1 VNNTYNSKFK
11 YAVLG
16 IIFGSLFPVLAT
28 IIDLSDSALKLCLFN
43 IFVLHTT
50 KSLHLIIDTAPFFL
64 GLFAYL
70 IGFKQDQSDYNN
82 QLYNEL
88 MERNMKNLSYLN
100 QELEKKIDEHRKLS
114 IALQK
119 SEKRFFDIALSSADW
134 IWEIDK
140 YGKYSFA
147 TGRVKDIL
155 GYEPEELIGKSLNEL
170 LPKNE
175 VQEVMEPFLK
185 LIREKKP
192 LEGLVH
198 KHYKKSGELVYL
210 KTDGVP
216 ILDSNGELLGYR
228 GIDKDITQQVKNEEQ
243 KHKLQAQLERAKR
256 MESLGVLAGGVAH
269 DLNNMLGPI
278 VAYPDFIAEKLPSDS
293 PLIKQVISIKDAAR
307 RAAAVIQD
315 LLTLARRGRYEMSSL
330 DLNQIIESYIKSP
343 VHIKFADEH
352 PDILV
357 TLDLDMS
364 INNING
370 SFHHLSKVIMNLIIN
385 AFDAM
390 PSRGELTVQTSQ
402 RILQNLYG
410 GHNKIENG
418 EYVILSIK
426 DNGVGIAPEDLN

>member
-1 VNNTYNSKFK
+1 MNNTYNSKFK

-50 KSLHLIIDTAPFFL
+50 KSLHLIIDTAPLFL
-64 GLFAYL
+64 GIFAFL
-70 IGFKQDQSDYNN
+70 IGFKQDKSDYNN
-82 QLYNEL
+82 QLYNES

-228 GIDKDITQQVKNEEQ
+228 GIDKDITQ
-243 KHKLQAQLERAKR
+243 H
-256 MESLGVLAGGVAH
+256 
-269 DLNNMLGPI
+269 
-278 VAYPDFIAEKLPSDS
+278 
-293 PLIKQVISIKDAAR
+293 
-307 RAAAVIQD
+307 
-315 LLTLARRGRYEMSSL
+315 
-330 DLNQIIESYIKSP
+330 
-343 VHIKFADEH
+343 
-352 PDILV
+352 
-357 TLDLDMS
+357 
-364 INNING
+364 
-370 SFHHLSKVIMNLIIN
+370 
-385 AFDAM
+385 
-390 PSRGELTVQTSQ
+390 TSV
-402 RILQNLYG
+402 R
-410 GHNKIENG
+410 
-418 EYVILSIK
+418 
-426 DNGVGIAPEDLN
+426 